1 MRTLENLRCYPCLKK
16 LYIYK
21 KKKQLITIINKQL
34 VPFRSR
40 QQRNTYGEKE
50 REGWGRGECKMNVP
64 LASGL
69 LVR

>member
-16 LYIYK
+16 LY

-50 REGWGRGECKMNVP
+50 REKGGGGGSVK
-64 LASGL
+64 
-69 LVR
+69 